1 MNPPSISPSCSAR
14 RRRPTNG
21 EAAGVEMVPRAHG
34 DEPYSDSQHRA
45 DSEEAPSGR
54 GWTITG
60 HHQRRLVGGSPVRMG
75 LPPGVDCGGDR
86 GYRRCCADPM
96 AGLANAGTMGLTSR
110 RGHGG
115 GAAVVVSGPDVGA
128 GHPGGWLGPSQGWI
142 SPPSRRAVAGW
153 EAWHGSDGAP
163 GRPIY
168 PLPAARR
175 STESRFYRPFHP
187 FTVGGPYAAGNGSPG
202 PGLRAGRPCGLIVP
216 GEWRF

>member
-1 MNPPSISPSCSAR
+1 
-14 RRRPTNG
+14 
-21 EAAGVEMVPRAHG
+21 MVPRAHG

-75 LPPGVDCGGDR
+75 LPPGVDCGGGR

-163 GRPIY
+163 GRPIH

-187 FTVGGPYAAGNGSPG
+187 FYGRGAIRSWKRLSRAGAQGRETVRAHRSGRVAVLSQSGRAWSPG
-202 PGLRAGRPCGLIVP
+202 PG
-216 GEWRF
+216 